1 MGAQFVFFYLV
12 SLLLAVEYPRPALY
26 VACLYLYSVIRSI
39 CASRRRW

>member
-12 SLLLAVEYPRPALY
+12 SLLLAAEYPRPALC
-26 VACLYLYSVIRSI
+26 VICVYLYSVIRSI